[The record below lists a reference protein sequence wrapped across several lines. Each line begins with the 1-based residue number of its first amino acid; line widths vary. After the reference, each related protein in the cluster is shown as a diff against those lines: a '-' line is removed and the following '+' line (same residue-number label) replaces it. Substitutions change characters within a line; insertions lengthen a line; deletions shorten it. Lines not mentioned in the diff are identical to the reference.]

1 MNMNHTAKDHRG
13 RPVVVVTGIGIVTS
27 LGEGKEDNWRN
38 LVAGVSGVKKID
50 RFPTD
55 GLRTQIAGTIDWHGK
70 EPYCAPVHS
79 ITLARKSAAEAIAQ
93 SGIGSRGSFPGPLFV
108 ANSPAET
115 NWDQRM
121 IVYAGKAG
129 AGSTGYERLLNNVRA
144 GNFESYYRLFQFIS
158 IAEHLADEFGT
169 RGQPISLTTACASG
183 ATSVQLGV
191 EAIRRGD
198 TDAALCVGTDGGI
211 CEEMVVR
218 FNLLSALSTQN
229 DDPQGASKPF
239 SKSRDGFVMA
249 EGSATLVLESYE
261 AAKARGAKILGVVR
275 GTGERA
281 DTFHRTRSTPDG
293 SAIID
298 TITRSMA
305 DAGMTP
311 AEIDC
316 INAHGTSTPENDKME
331 YLSLAAALGDADG
344 LCPRGVVEPGQ
355 EAFEGR
361 PHRDHRLGDLAAGGF
376 RQRDIRRQ
384 QGRDAQLHQDAGG
397 RDGAQGRHRQLCLA
411 GLRGHRVIGAL
422 RVLPGKTRKPDP
434 AAAFRATRRGR
445 RAGRFPVF
453 SARGLYHR
461 EHPADRWRFDRRPA
475 DPALKY
481 SLLNEWRTERCEH

>member
-1 MNMNHTAKDHRG
+1 MTMTNALKDHMG

-27 LGEGKEDNWRN
+27 LGEGKEDNWRR
-38 LVAGVSGVKKID
+38 LTAGESGISRIS
-50 RFPTD
+50 RFPTE
-55 GLRTQIAGTIDWHGK
+55 GLRTQIAGTIDWVAD
-70 EPYCAPVHS
+70 EPFFAPVHS
-79 ITLARKSAAEAIAQ
+79 ISLAKKSAHEAVAQ
-93 SGIGSRGSFPGPLFV
+93 SGIGTPGQFPGPLFV

-121 IVYAGKAG
+121 IVYAGSAG
-129 AGSTGYERLLNNVRA
+129 ADSRGYDRLLKNVRA
-144 GNFESYYRLFQFIS
+144 GDFSRYYRLFQFAS
-158 IAEHLADEFGT
+158 IAEHLAEEFGT

-249 EGSATLVLESYE
+249 EGSATLVLESYG
-261 AAKARGAKILGVVR
+261 AARARGAKILGVVR

-293 SAIID
+293 SAIIE

-311 AEIDC
+311 ADIDC

-331 YLSLAAALGDADG
+331 YLSLAAALGDELANTPISSNKSMIG
-344 LCPRGVVEPGQ
+344 HTLS
-355 EAFEGR
+355 
-361 PHRDHRLGDLAAGGF
+361 AAGTIEAAISLLTIQEGVIPPTINCNEQDPNILMDVVPNVKRVRTVSSVMSNSFGF
-376 RQRDIRRQ
+376 
-384 QGRDAQLHQDAGG
+384 GG
-397 RDGAQGRHRQLCLA
+397 QNVCL
-411 GLRGHRVIGAL
+411 I
-422 RVLPGKTRKPDP
+422 
-434 AAAFRATRRGR
+434 
-445 RAGRFPVF
+445 F
-453 SARGLYHR
+453 SA
-461 EHPADRWRFDRRPA
+461 EPA
-475 DPALKY
+475 
-481 SLLNEWRTERCEH
+481 

>member
-1 MNMNHTAKDHRG
+1 MTRALTDHKG

-27 LGEGKEDNWRN
+27 LGEGKEDNWRR
-38 LVAGVSGVKKID
+38 LTAGESGISRIS

-55 GLRTQIAGTIDWHGK
+55 GLRTQIAGTVDWVAD
-70 EPYCAPVHS
+70 EPFFAPVHS
-79 ITLARKSAAEAIAQ
+79 ISLAKRSAHEAVAQ

-121 IVYAGKAG
+121 IVYAGAAG
-129 AGSTGYERLLNNVRA
+129 ADSKGYDRLLKNVRA
-144 GNFESYYRLFQFIS
+144 GNFERYYRLFQFAS
-158 IAEHLADEFGT
+158 IAEHLAEEFGT

-261 AAKARGAKILGVVR
+261 SATARGAKILGVVR

-293 SAIID
+293 SAIIE

-331 YLSLAAALGDADG
+331 YLSLAAALGDELANTPISSNKSMIG
-344 LCPRGVVEPGQ
+344 HTLS
-355 EAFEGR
+355 
-361 PHRDHRLGDLAAGGF
+361 AAGTIEAAISLMTIKEGVIPPTINCNEQDPNILMDVVPNVKRVRPVNSVMSNSFGF
-376 RQRDIRRQ
+376 
-384 QGRDAQLHQDAGG
+384 GG
-397 RDGAQGRHRQLCLA
+397 QNVCL
-411 GLRGHRVIGAL
+411 I
-422 RVLPGKTRKPDP
+422 
-434 AAAFRATRRGR
+434 
-445 RAGRFPVF
+445 F
-453 SARGLYHR
+453 SA
-461 EHPADRWRFDRRPA
+461 EPA
-475 DPALKY
+475 
-481 SLLNEWRTERCEH
+481 